1 MEYFLALVFL
11 FLFFSLLWFVLIGV
25 AFSFR
30 TASLS
35 PTSLPLS
42 LCCLVVAGWFLRF
55 SFKLLL
61 FVTYPFMFISSASCC
76 VGSVFS
82 LTSSFN
88 RTADNLHFTYLFT
101 FPPPLSPFGT
111 SDKERRRGGSRKVL
125 IVMSRASRNVALQL

>member
-11 FLFFSLLWFVLIGV
+11 SLFSLLWLVLIGA

-42 LCCLVVAGWFLRF
+42 SCCLVVAGWFLRF

-61 FVTYPFMFISSASCC
+61 FVTYLFMFISSASCC
-76 VGSVFS
+76 MGSVFS
-82 LTSSFN
+82 LTSSFS

-101 FPPPLSPFGT
+101 FPPPSPFGT
-111 SDKERRRGGSRKVL
+111 SDKERLRGGSRKVL
-125 IVMSRASRNVALQL
+125 IVMSRVSRNVALQL

>member
-11 FLFFSLLWFVLIGV
+11 FLFSLLWFVLIGV

-30 TASLS
+30 IASLS

-42 LCCLVVAGWFLRF
+42 FCCLVVAGWFLRF

-61 FVTYPFMFISSASCC
+61 FVTYPFMFVSSASCC

-82 LTSSFN
+82 LTSSFS

-101 FPPPLSPFGT
+101 FPPPPPFPFWHLRQG
-111 SDKERRRGGSRKVL
+111 KAERGK
-125 IVMSRASRNVALQL
+125 